1 MIPDYEKAAE
11 NMNSRVLVVED
22 NSELRRLLNKGLEEE
37 GFDVTMAHDGREALE
52 LGDSSRP
59 DLLVIDIGL
68 PDSDG
73 RDVCQALKSAGVE
86 APVLFLTAKD
96 SGADRVSGFSAGGD
110 DYLTKPFVFA
120 ELVARLRALARR
132 APVVD
137 KEAAGDLRLDPVRHV
152 LTSGQESVELTPT
165 EFRLTGALMSRSG
178 EVIRRREMIAAA
190 WPPGAI
196 VHDNTVDVYVRRLRK
211 KLTELESDTRI
222 HTVHGVGYRLE

>member
-1 MIPDYEKAAE
+1 V
-11 NMNSRVLVVED
+11 NSNVLVVED
-22 NSELRRLLNKGLEEE
+22 NPELRRLLNQGLEEE
-37 GFDVTMAHDGREALE
+37 GFEVDLARDGREALM
-52 LGDSSRP
+52 LADSNKH

-96 SGADRVSGFSAGGD
+96 SGPDRVSGFSAGGD

-120 ELVARLRALARR
+120 ELVARLRVLGRR
-132 APVVD
+132 SMTVD
-137 KEAAGDLRLDPVRHV
+137 RSTAGDLRLDPIKHV
-152 LTSGQESVELTPT
+152 LTCGKRRVALTPT
-165 EFRLTGALMSRSG
+165 EFRLTGAMIARSG

-211 KLTELESDTRI
+211 KLEELQSETRI

>member
-1 MIPDYEKAAE
+1 MT
-11 NMNSRVLVVED
+11 SRVLVVED
-22 NSELRRLLNKGLEEE
+22 NSELRRLLNQGLEEE
-37 GFDVTMAHDGREALE
+37 GFDVTIARDGREALSLAE
-52 LGDSSRP
+52 AGNP
-59 DLLVIDIGL
+59 ELLVIDIGL

-110 DYLTKPFVFA
+110 DYLTKPFIFA
-120 ELVARLRALARR
+120 ELVARLRVLARR
-132 APVVD
+132 TPATSR
-137 KEAAGDLRLDPVRHV
+137 ESIGDLRLDPVRHV
-152 LTSGQESVELTPT
+152 LTSGENVAELTPT
-165 EFRLTGALMSRSG
+165 EFRLTGALMSRAG

-190 WPPGAI
+190 WPSGSI

-211 KLTELESDTRI
+211 KIAEVESETSI

>member
-1 MIPDYEKAAE
+1 MT
-11 NMNSRVLVVED
+11 SRVLVVED
-22 NSELRRLLNKGLEEE
+22 NPELRRLLNQGLDEE
-37 GFDVTMAHDGREALE
+37 GFDVTMARDGREALSIAE
-52 LGDSSRP
+52 SSEP

-86 APVLFLTAKD
+86 APVLFLTARD

-132 APVVD
+132 APVTS
-137 KEAAGDLRLDPVRHV
+137 KEEVGDLRLDPVRHV
-152 LTSGQESVELTPT
+152 LTSGEQSAELTPT

-190 WPPGAI
+190 WPSGAI

-211 KLTELESDTRI
+211 KIAEVKSETEI